1 MKKVR
6 LFLLL
11 FIVLF
16 LSGCSGVYELTINED
31 LSVLESATITLD
43 SNSDSFDKVNNLIKL
58 YDIPEEDYTIKE
70 SENSLRVSFSKKF
83 SSFDEYVLNSKLYPN
98 LVSNIYYTL
107 VDKKLTID
115 APAIFSTG
123 IKNNDYIVNNYDI
136 GLLKINIQTPL
147 KVLNENSDESDS
159 GIYAWNIKNGDSKK
173 DIKIEISTEP
183 YSNKYKYIII
193 LGIISLITISFSV
206 LAIIRFRKAKKI

>member
-1 MKKVR
+1 MKIYNTLTRKIED
-6 LFLLL
+6 
-11 FIVLF
+11 FI
-16 LSGCSGVYELTINED
+16 
-31 LSVLESATITLD
+31 
-43 SNSDSFDKVNNLIKL
+43 
-58 YDIPEEDYTIKE
+58 P
-70 SENSLRVSFSKKF
+70 
-83 SSFDEYVLNSKLYPN
+83 
-98 LVSNIYYTL
+98 
-107 VDKKLTID
+107 
-115 APAIFSTG
+115 
-123 IKNNDYIVNNYDI
+123 NNDNIVNNYDI

>member
-43 SNSDSFDKVNNLIKL
+43 SNSDSFDKVNNLIKV

-123 IKNNDYIVNNYDI
+123 IKNNDNIVNNYDI

>member
-123 IKNNDYIVNNYDI
+123 IKNNDNIVNNYDI
-136 GLLKINIQTPL
+136 GLLKIYLTFSFVHQLYFTIFFCLCKTKYYYNLLIIFFL
-147 KVLNENSDESDS
+147 L
-159 GIYAWNIKNGDSKK
+159 
-173 DIKIEISTEP
+173 DIFL
-183 YSNKYKYIII
+183 YKH
-193 LGIISLITISFSV
+193 LML
-206 LAIIRFRKAKKI
+206 LL

>member
-1 MKKVR
+1 MQ
-6 LFLLL
+6 
-11 FIVLF
+11 IV
-16 LSGCSGVYELTINED
+16 I
-31 LSVLESATITLD
+31 
-43 SNSDSFDKVNNLIKL
+43 
-58 YDIPEEDYTIKE
+58 DIPEEDYTIKE

-123 IKNNDYIVNNYDI
+123 IKNNDNIVNNYDI

>member
-123 IKNNDYIVNNYDI
+123 IKNNDNIVNNYDI